1 MDEIFTPNKNG
12 SVWKIAHD
20 GVIDRFIV
28 FINYW
33 KGSVKKNERKM
44 EKRQISKNLRK
55 IINLRFTD
63 RQREVH
69 SEPYAYIRHS
79 VITIYL

>member
-1 MDEIFTPNKNG
+1 MIGFCE
-12 SVWKIAHD
+12 
-20 GVIDRFIV
+20 
-28 FINYW
+28 
-33 KGSVKKNERKM
+33 KNEEKKM

-79 VITIYL
+79 VKTSHFKYLTSYREKTTQKQLNLYTLVIYNN